1 VTSPP
6 SPPPKR
12 QLLARPE
19 RRAAI
24 LRAAASAFVHE
35 GFAATSMEDVAGAAG
50 VTRLIVYRHF
60 PSKETLYEAVL
71 ERVSTRLGE
80 EYVAGIEHRHLHG
93 LGPRTLLAVAR
104 EDPDGF
110 VLLWRHAAREP
121 QFADHAVRAR
131 DYAVALARSV
141 LRGRLGDRTRE
152 EWAAELIVSYLV
164 DAVLHWLEVGGD
176 PAQDDAIVESVTRA
190 AQAMIKVWSS
200 PAAPRA
206 GSVPVPARPAPGGA
220 RGGGR
225 TRL

>member
-60 PSKETLYEAVL
+60 PSKEALYEAVL

-110 VLLWRHAAREP
+110 VLLWRHAVREP
-121 QFADHAVRAR
+121 QFADHALRFR
-131 DYAVALARSV
+131 EQAVVLARSLLDHHKV
-141 LRGRLGDRTRE
+141 GDPVRRR
-152 EWAAELIVSYLV
+152 WAAELIISWLV
-164 DAVLHWLEVGGD
+164 DAVIHWLEEGEPSRDEEFVRLVG
-176 PAQDDAIVESVTRA
+176 VSLRA
-190 AQAMIKVWSS
+190 MVRAWGE
-200 PAAPRA
+200 APR
-206 GSVPVPARPAPGGA
+206 
-220 RGGGR
+220 
-225 TRL
+225 